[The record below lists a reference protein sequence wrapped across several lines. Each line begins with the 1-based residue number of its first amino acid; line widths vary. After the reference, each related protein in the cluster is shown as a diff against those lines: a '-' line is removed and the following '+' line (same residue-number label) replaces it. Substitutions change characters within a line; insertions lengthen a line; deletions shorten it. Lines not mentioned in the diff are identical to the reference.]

1 MGGFDLH
8 RSYGIVVILLSF
20 LCNYDNL
27 SLKLYQ
33 EKPSYPDETWLFIGK
48 FKIGP
53 VPGKSVALV
62 VASKKVSKSVM
73 SMMQGH

>member
-1 MGGFDLH
+1 MKHGFLLANSKLDL
-8 RSYGIVVILLSF
+8 
-20 LCNYDNL
+20 C
-27 SLKLYQ
+27 Q
-33 EKPSYPDETWLFIGK
+33 ERVLPSYPDETWLFIGK

-73 SMMQGH
+73 SMMQGHLQSNNCY